1 MSNLEIDRSLFSA
14 LTKFFVADWAQS
26 TNKVTYKYQLTYQ
39 LNRIIILTGQKCVQ
53 NPKSERSD
61 CNERESSKKMDQHT
75 HTHKIIKKAFK
86 NKCKTAR
93 KQARMSAHSEHTQTH
108 CFKKIK

>member
-53 NPKSERSD
+53 NPKSKRRDS
-61 CNERESSKKMDQHT
+61 NERKLEENGPK
-75 HTHKIIKKAFK
+75 HKIIK
-86 NKCKTAR
+86 NT
-93 KQARMSAHSEHTQTH
+93 
-108 CFKKIK
+108 

>member
-53 NPKSERSD
+53 NPKSKRRDS
-61 CNERESSKKMDQHT
+61 NERESSKKMDQNT
-75 HTHKIIKKAFK
+75 KL
-86 NKCKTAR
+86 
-93 KQARMSAHSEHTQTH
+93 
-108 CFKKIK
+108 